1 MTLGKLH
8 RALRLSVEHIP
19 DVGLNDIKEED
30 EEEIEEEIESEDEFD
45 EEDAAEVLNLSQDC
59 VASEDTDFEPF
70 SKSRNCLIV
79 SISTSACTATVK
91 MFSES

>member
-1 MTLGKLH
+1 M
-8 RALRLSVEHIP
+8 EHIP

-45 EEDAAEVLNLSQDC
+45 EEDAPKVSSQDG

-70 SKSRNCLIV
+70 SK
-79 SISTSACTATVK
+79 
-91 MFSES
+91 

>member
-1 MTLGKLH
+1 M
-8 RALRLSVEHIP
+8 LRLSVEHIP

-45 EEDAAEVLNLSQDC
+45 EEDAPKVLNLSQDG

-70 SKSRNCLIV
+70 SKSLNCLIV
-79 SISTSACTATVK
+79 SISTSACTVTAK
-91 MFSES
+91 MLT

>member
-1 MTLGKLH
+1 M
-8 RALRLSVEHIP
+8 EHIP

-45 EEDAAEVLNLSQDC
+45 EEDAPKVLNLSQDG

-70 SKSRNCLIV
+70 SKSRSCLV
-79 SISTSACTATVK
+79 VLFATSACTASTK
-91 MFSES
+91 MLTSS

>member
-1 MTLGKLH
+1 M
-8 RALRLSVEHIP
+8 EHIP

-45 EEDAAEVLNLSQDC
+45 EETPKVLNLSQDG
-59 VASEDTDFEPF
+59 VVNEETDFEPF

-79 SISTSACTATVK
+79 SISTSAGTTTAK
-91 MFSES
+91 MLSES

>member
-1 MTLGKLH
+1 M
-8 RALRLSVEHIP
+8 LRLSVEHIP

-45 EEDAAEVLNLSQDC
+45 EEDAPKVLNLSQDG

-79 SISTSACTATVK
+79 SISTSTCTVTAK
-91 MFSES
+91 MLT

>member
-1 MTLGKLH
+1 MESVCVTAAWHTLSYVTLGKLH

-45 EEDAAEVLNLSQDC
+45 EEDAPKVSSQDG

-70 SKSRNCLIV
+70 SK
-79 SISTSACTATVK
+79 
-91 MFSES
+91 